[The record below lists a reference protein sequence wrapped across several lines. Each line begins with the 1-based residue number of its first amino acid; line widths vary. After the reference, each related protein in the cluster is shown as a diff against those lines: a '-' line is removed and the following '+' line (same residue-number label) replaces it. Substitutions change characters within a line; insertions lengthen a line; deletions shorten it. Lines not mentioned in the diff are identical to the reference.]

1 MKKSLR
7 LLAILQREML
17 KAGITFADVG
27 NLIGMS
33 ERQVQA
39 SIADGSI
46 RLKDIDKLVALLQL
60 DFDEILSEVVRT

>member
-7 LLAILQREML
+7 LLEILQREMM

-60 DFDEILSEVVRT
+60 DFDEILSEVART

>member
-7 LLAILQREML
+7 LLAILQREMM

-60 DFDEILSEVVRT
+60 DFDEILSEVARP

>member
-7 LLAILQREML
+7 LLAILQRELM
-17 KAGITFADVG
+17 KAGITYTDVG

-39 SIADGSI
+39 SMANGSI
-46 RLKDIDKLVALLQL
+46 RLKDIDKLVELLHL
-60 DFDEILSEVVRT
+60 DFDEILSEAARN